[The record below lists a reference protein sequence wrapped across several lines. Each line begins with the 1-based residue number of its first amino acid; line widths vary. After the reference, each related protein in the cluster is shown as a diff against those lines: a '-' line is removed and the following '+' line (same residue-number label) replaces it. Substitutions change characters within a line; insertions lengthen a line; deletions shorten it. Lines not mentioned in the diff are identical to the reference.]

1 MIELDRRI
9 AEAHERL
16 RSATTGDP
24 VVEKL
29 MEQEGVGE
37 VTAWVM
43 RAFIG
48 VFDRFH
54 SGKQLSRYCG
64 MSPKNVVLR

>member
-16 RSATTGDP
+16 RVATAGDTI
-24 VVEKL
+24 VAKL

-37 VTAWVM
+37 VTAWVYGLGM
-43 RAFIG
+43 VAILLAP
-48 VFDRFH
+48 DT
-54 SGKQLSRYCG
+54 SRG
-64 MSPKNVVLR
+64 SLRD